1 VLVVL
6 TTDASDQDAKILADA
21 IVVQRLA
28 ACVQILPPM
37 LSVYYWEGK
46 VQSETEVLLLIKTV
60 DEKFSELETYILTNH
75 PYDVPEVVAIP
86 ASKVSQGYRSWLME
100 YLN

>member
-6 TTDASDQDAKILADA
+6 TTVASDQDAKILADA

>member
-6 TTDASDQDAKILADA
+6 TTVANEQDAKTLADA
-21 IVVQRLA
+21 IVNQRLA
-28 ACVQILPPM
+28 ACAQILPSM

-46 VQSETEVLLLIKTV
+46 VQSESEVLLLIKTI
-60 DEKFSELETYILTNH
+60 DEKFSELETYILANH
-75 PYDVPEVVAIP
+75 SYDVPEIVAIP
-86 ASKVSQGYRSWLME
+86 ASRVSQGYRSWLME

>member
-6 TTDASDQDAKILADA
+6 TTVASDQDAKILADA

-37 LSVYYWEGK
+37 LSVYHWEGK